1 MNGPLVALAALFAV
15 VTAGTVL
22 APLAVGFIFGVD
34 RKVTASVQLRV
45 GPPLLQP
52 MYDMTKLAAKASAPV
67 DRLAAG
73 LVAAQAVVAAGALG
87 IVLAGGDLVVA
98 VLVLGAAR
106 VLYVLA
112 AGAVESPY
120 AQLGVS
126 RELVL
131 LLVTEPLLL
140 LVVIAY
146 GSFGGGFSAGA
157 LLDDPPAALAMPTL
171 GITLGVLLAVALR
184 KSPFDLATS
193 HHAHQELVKG
203 STTELAG
210 PWLALAELG
219 HWYEAAFILVL
230 IALAGA
236 GSPILALGLVLAT
249 YLVAVIIDNAV
260 PRGTWQAALALGWGL
275 GGAAVVI
282 ALVTSRLLGGGGIL

>member
-1 MNGPLVALAALFAV
+1 MTPSTLALVALVIAATMA
-15 VTAGTVL
+15 
-22 APLAVGFIFGVD
+22 APIAVGLILGVD
-34 RKVTASVQLRV
+34 RKVSASVQLRV

-52 MYDMTKLAAKASAPV
+52 WYDLTKLAAKASRPV

-73 LVAAQAVVAAGALG
+73 LVAAQAVVAAAALAV
-87 IVLAGGDLVVA
+87 ILAGGDLIVA

-106 VLYVLA
+106 VLYILA

-120 AQLGVS
+120 AQLGTS

-146 GSFGGGFSAGA
+146 GSLNGGFSAAAMVGA
-157 LLDDPPAALAMPTL
+157 DPAAVALPTL
-171 GITLGVLLAVALR
+171 GLTLGVLLAVALR

-203 STTELAG
+203 STTEMAG

-219 HWYEAAFILVL
+219 HWYEVAFILVL
-230 IALAGA
+230 IALAAG
-236 GSPILALGLVLAT
+236 GSPILAAGLVLAT
-249 YLVAVIIDNAV
+249 YLVAVIVDNTV
-260 PRGTWQAALALGWGL
+260 PRGTWQAALALGWGV
-275 GGAAVVI
+275 GGTAAVV
-282 ALVTSRLLGGGGIL
+282 ALVGGRLLIAGGLG

>member
-1 MNGPLVALAALFAV
+1 VTAPMIALVVLVIAATLAA
-15 VTAGTVL
+15 
-22 APLAVGFIFGVD
+22 PIAVGFILGVD
-34 RKVTASVQLRV
+34 RKVSASVQLRV

-52 MYDMTKLAAKASAPV
+52 WYDLTKLAAKASAPV

-73 LVAAQAVVAAGALG
+73 LVAAQAVVAGGALA
-87 IVLAGGDLVVA
+87 IVLAGGDLIVA

-106 VLYVLA
+106 VLYILA

-120 AQLGVS
+120 AQLGTS
-126 RELVL
+126 RELIL

-146 GSFGGGFSAGA
+146 GSLSGGFSAAAMNGGDPAVFA
-157 LLDDPPAALAMPTL
+157 LPTL
-171 GITLGVLLAVALR
+171 GLTLGVLLAVALR

-230 IALAGA
+230 IALAAG
-236 GSPILALGLVLAT
+236 GSPILAAGLVLAT
-249 YLVAVIIDNAV
+249 YLVAVIVDNTV

-275 GGAAVVI
+275 GGSAAVL
-282 ALVTSRLLGGGGIL
+282 ALVGSHLIGAGGLS

>member
-1 MNGPLVALAALFAV
+1 VSISTLAVIALVAVA
-15 VTAGTVL
+15 TIL
-22 APLAVGFIFGVD
+22 APVAVGFIMGVD
-34 RKVTASVQLRV
+34 RKVSASVQLRV

-52 MYDMTKLAAKASAPV
+52 WYDLTKLAAKASPPV

-73 LVAAQAVVAAGALG
+73 LVAAQAVVAAGALA
-87 IVLAGGDLVVA
+87 IILAGGDLIVA

-120 AQLGVS
+120 AQLGTS
-126 RELVL
+126 RELIL
-131 LLVTEPLLL
+131 LLITEPLLL

-146 GSFGGGFSAGA
+146 GSVAGGFSAAAMVGQQ
-157 LLDDPPAALAMPTL
+157 PAAFVLPTL
-171 GITLGVLLAVALR
+171 GLTLGVLLAVALR

-230 IALAGA
+230 IALAAG
-236 GSPILALGLVLAT
+236 GSPILAGALVLLT
-249 YLVAVIIDNAV
+249 YLVAVIVDNAV
-260 PRGTWQAALALGWGL
+260 PRGTWQVALALGWGL
-275 GGAAVVI
+275 GGTAAVI
-282 ALVTSRLLGGGGIL
+282 ALVGSQLVNGGLS